1 MKNVDVIVI
10 GLGSMGGAAANTL
23 AQRGHTVLG
32 IERFWPSHD
41 RGSGHGGTRII
52 RQSYFEGIEYVPLLR
67 RAYAGWRQLEEQSER
82 SLMTLTG
89 GIYIGDPEEPT
100 FTGALAA
107 AQHWGLNH
115 DVLTSDEI
123 TERFP
128 AMRPAPHAKGLF
140 EQNAGFVDPEATTA
154 ANIQV
159 ATMYGAELH
168 FGETVLS
175 WTATKGGGVEVV
187 TTRGRYGADRLVVA
201 PGAWSE
207 QLLGE
212 VGAPVASERQV
223 VYWFAPDESD
233 RKPSRADYAVGTQ
246 PVFIERT
253 DGNEQVFGFPI
264 VPGQA
269 PGIKI
274 GFFHDHTP
282 TDPDAIQREVLP
294 FEVAQM
300 QSRALDLFPHL
311 TGQLL
316 SASTCLYPSSPDDHF
331 MIGLHP
337 EHSQVTVATGFGG
350 HGFKFVPVV
359 GEIVADLS
367 TRGRTDLPIETFSLD
382 RDTLKR

>member
-10 GLGSMGGAAANTL
+10 GLGSMGGAAANAL
-23 AQRGHTVLG
+23 AQRGHSVLG

-52 RQSYFEGIEYVPLLR
+52 RQSYFEGLEYVPLLR
-67 RAYAGWRQLEEQSER
+67 RAYSGWRQLEEQSER

-89 GIYIGDPEEPT
+89 GIYIGDPGEAT
-100 FTGALAA
+100 FTGALAS
-107 AQHWGLNH
+107 AQHWGLPH
-115 DVLTSDEI
+115 DVLSSDEI

-128 AMRPAPHAKGLF
+128 AMRPAPHAMGLF

-159 ATMYGAELH
+159 ATMHGAQLH

-175 WTATKGGGVEVV
+175 WTATPGGGVEVV

-212 VGAPVASERQV
+212 VGAPVTPERQV
-223 VYWFAPDESD
+223 VYWFGPDVTDGRPAAS
-233 RKPSRADYAVGTQ
+233 DYAVGTQ
-246 PVFIERT
+246 PVFIEQT
-253 DGNEQVFGFPI
+253 DGNRTVYGFPV
-264 VPGQA
+264 VPGQIA
-269 PGIKI
+269 GIKI
-274 GFFHDHTP
+274 GFFQDHTP
-282 TDPDAIQREVLP
+282 TDPDAVQRDVLP
-294 FEVAQM
+294 FEIAQM
-300 QSRALDLFPHL
+300 QSRALELFPHL

-316 SASTCLYPSSPDDHF
+316 AASTCLYPSSPDDHF
-331 MIGLHP
+331 MMGLHP

-367 TRGRTDLPIETFSLD
+367 TRGRTDLPIGLFSLD
-382 RDTLKR
+382 REALTR